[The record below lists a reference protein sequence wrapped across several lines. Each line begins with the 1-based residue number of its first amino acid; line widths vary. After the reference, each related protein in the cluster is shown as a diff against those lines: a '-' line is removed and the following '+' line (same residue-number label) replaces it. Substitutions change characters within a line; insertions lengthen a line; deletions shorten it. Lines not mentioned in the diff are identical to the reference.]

1 MVWMVEREQ
10 LPQYRGGITPCNGC
24 IFLHWNDRAG
34 ILFSVVSK
42 KIEKRELLMKRF
54 YRIALTVLVT
64 CFLSFQDL
72 CACSVCF
79 GDPNSPI
86 VHGAKAGVAVLL
98 GIVGAVL
105 CGIGAV
111 AIYWVR
117 RARLLEV
124 QAALRG
130 ESIQL

>member
-1 MVWMVEREQ
+1 MMRV
-10 LPQYRGGITPCNGC
+10 
-24 IFLHWNDRAG
+24 
-34 ILFSVVSK
+34 
-42 KIEKRELLMKRF
+42 
-54 YRIALTVLVT
+54 YRIVPAVLVI
-64 CFLSFQDL
+64 CCVSMQDL
-72 CACSVCF
+72 WACSVCF

-86 VHGAKAGVAVLL
+86 VHGAKAGVAVLR
-98 GIVGAVL
+98 GIVGAVI
-105 CGIGAV
+105 CGIAAV

>member
-1 MVWMVEREQ
+1 
-10 LPQYRGGITPCNGC
+10 
-24 IFLHWNDRAG
+24 
-34 ILFSVVSK
+34 
-42 KIEKRELLMKRF
+42 MKVF
-54 YRIALTVLVT
+54 YRVALTVLIS
-64 CFLSFQDL
+64 CFISIQNLW
-72 CACSVCF
+72 ACSVCF

-98 GIVGAVL
+98 AIVGAVI

>member
-1 MVWMVEREQ
+1 
-10 LPQYRGGITPCNGC
+10 
-24 IFLHWNDRAG
+24 
-34 ILFSVVSK
+34 VVSE
-42 KIEKRELLMKRF
+42 KIKKRELPMKRF
-54 YRIALTVLVT
+54 YRTALAVIVAFIVSTQQLW
-64 CFLSFQDL
+64 
-72 CACSVCF
+72 ACSVCF

-98 GIVGAVL
+98 GIVGAVI
-105 CGIGAV
+105 CGIAAV

>member
-1 MVWMVEREQ
+1 M
-10 LPQYRGGITPCNGC
+10 
-24 IFLHWNDRAG
+24 
-34 ILFSVVSK
+34 VSK
-42 KIEKRELLMKRF
+42 KIEKRELFMKGF
-54 YRIALTVLVT
+54 YQTAVATIVVLLVPT
-64 CFLSFQDL
+64 QQLW
-72 CACSVCF
+72 ACSVCF

-98 GIVGAVL
+98 GIVGAVI
-105 CGIGAV
+105 CGIAGV